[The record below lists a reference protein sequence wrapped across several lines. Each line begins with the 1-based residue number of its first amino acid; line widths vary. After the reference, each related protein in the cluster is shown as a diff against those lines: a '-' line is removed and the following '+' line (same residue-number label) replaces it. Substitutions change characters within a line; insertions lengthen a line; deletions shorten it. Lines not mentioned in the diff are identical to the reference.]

1 MLSEK
6 PLLILNMIWGQI
18 LQEDQMYLQTHITLE
33 RQIRIRWWWQTRN
46 VHVAMHLAAGTEL
59 IQFYHTTVSIIFIYI
74 LITTIVNILTD
85 QLGAGGGGG
94 IFGCLQLP
102 LSMHTEPLLKEKQ
115 NILQCSPVYGENSF
129 WRRWWRWC
137 SMFVNSFEKFFRT
150 AAVVERMSTV
160 AQLLYGVFYRGG
172 RVFSR

>member
-6 PLLILNMIWGQI
+6 SLLILNMIWGQI
-18 LQEDQMYLQTHITLE
+18 LQEDQMYIPTNPYYARETNQNQMMMANKECTCSHAFGSWNWTDWILPYNCINNFHLHSYHNNCQYPD
-33 RQIRIRWWWQTRN
+33 WSTRCR
-46 VHVAMHLAAGTEL
+46 
-59 IQFYHTTVSIIFIYI
+59 
-74 LITTIVNILTD
+74 
-85 QLGAGGGGG
+85 GG

-129 WRRWWRWC
+129 WRWWRRR
-137 SMFVNSFEKFFRT
+137 SVFVDSFEKFFRA
-150 AAVVERMSTV
+150 AAVVKWMSTV

>member
-1 MLSEK
+1 
-6 PLLILNMIWGQI
+6 
-18 LQEDQMYLQTHITLE
+18 
-33 RQIRIRWWWQTRN
+33 
-46 VHVAMHLAAGTEL
+46 MHLAAGTEL

-85 QLGAGGGGG
+85 QLGAGGGG

-129 WRRWWRWC
+129 
-137 SMFVNSFEKFFRT
+137 
-150 AAVVERMSTV
+150 
-160 AQLLYGVFYRGG
+160 
-172 RVFSR
+172 